1 MQTFWSIKKK
11 IDLENACINSIKTK
25 STFQCVI
32 LFSFIYLCSTLF
44 QNLFEPDCFS
54 PSVSNLP
61 EPPLYKAQ
69 DVRQG
74 GVFWLRLLGDS
85 LGRSEP
91 SLQTLVRRLTSHTP
105 ARGTQVTPYGRMLY
119 QVESVIKPPS
129 WPLLRT
135 SGFWTICGS
144 PLCGTDLE
152 AAFCLP
158 WRSSGLS
165 RLRFTKLSD
174 GWAAQMSCDR
184 SAGPVLCKPLP
195 GALVQGLRGEGLP
208 AVRGMSSTNALG
220 LYIGRGG
227 NGRRFHLIEWFHCYQ
242 KFKANDD

>member
-1 MQTFWSIKKK
+1 M
-11 IDLENACINSIKTK
+11 
-25 STFQCVI
+25 
-32 LFSFIYLCSTLF
+32 CSTLF

-105 ARGTQVTPYGRMLY
+105 ARGTQVTPCGRMLY
-119 QVESVIKPPS
+119 RVESVIKPPS

-144 PLCGTDLE
+144 PLGGTDLE

-174 GWAAQMSCDR
+174 GWAAQMSCNQGWQGKQTPSYTFCHR
-184 SAGPVLCKPLP
+184 HWKPHTPFTFLLP
-195 GALVQGLRGEGLP
+195 HIIYTRHSWADMQIFFKKT
-208 AVRGMSSTNALG
+208 VRRNRQVFTWKRQS
-220 LYIGRGG
+220 
-227 NGRRFHLIEWFHCYQ
+227 
-242 KFKANDD
+242 D